1 MTSALC
7 QTERQTVSQTGG
19 REIADDSFKTAKNGS
34 VRVTAVKIPHAGGVV
49 NELKLSL
56 VYFQIKRLAE
66 EIWERAL
73 ALPAMGHCGSC
84 PSTSSSFFLLHL
96 GLFIYNFI
104 SPETGRQ

>member
-34 VRVTAVKIPHAGGVV
+34 VGVTAVKIPHAGGVV

-66 EIWERAL
+66 EIWERAYRIGVASHG
-73 ALPAMGHCGSC
+73 ALRHVSLDFQQ
-84 PSTSSSFFLLHL
+84 FFLLHF
-96 GLFIYNFI
+96 GLFE
-104 SPETGRQ
+104 PHKV

>member
-66 EIWERAL
+66 VCNMGTGIGVASYGAL
-73 ALPAMGHCGSC
+73 RHVPPRLPAVFSA
-84 PSTSSSFFLLHL
+84 SLWTF
-96 GLFIYNFI
+96 
-104 SPETGRQ
+104 